1 MVEAMTL
8 REHLDELR
16 RRLIIA
22 AVFVALATIAA
33 FVFRDPILA
42 FLLEPGFGQRDEKP
56 IATEVLEV
64 EGVTFKVT
72 LMAGFAAALPVV
84 LYQAVRFVSPGLT
97 GRERAYLVIL
107 IPGVLLAFAAGAAFA
122 YYVLLPPA
130 LAFLFEF
137 GSANVDPEIRVASY
151 VNVVTSLMF
160 WMGVMFQLPIAMFL
174 LARLGVVSPQW
185 LGRFRRYAVVLAFVA
200 AAIITPTF
208 DPVNQT
214 LVAVPIVVLYE
225 VGILLAR
232 LGSRMRR
239 RLGR

>member
-22 AVFVALATIAA
+22 AVFVALATMAA

-64 EGVTFKVT
+64 VGVTFKVT

-200 AAIITPTF
+200 AAVITPTF

-239 RLGR
+239 RSGR

>member
-1 MVEAMTL
+1 MAEAMTL

-22 AVFVALATIAA
+22 SVFVALATIAA

-42 FLLEPGFGQRDEKP
+42 FLLEPGFGQRAEKP

-64 EGVTFKVT
+64 VGVTFKVT

-200 AAIITPTF
+200 AA
-208 DPVNQT
+208 
-214 LVAVPIVVLYE
+214 
-225 VGILLAR
+225 
-232 LGSRMRR
+232 
-239 RLGR
+239 